1 MNKNLD
7 KILQEI
13 YEMNP
18 SLKENKD
25 LSKLVENMLLLKPN
39 IKVDENL
46 KNELKNKLNKKIFEL
61 GNYEESQKATLPQIL
76 KYIFSGVF
84 VTSVGIFAL
93 INLGYFGPLFDQ
105 GASVK
110 QKVNTG
116 VIVSKQSIETSKEK
130 SNIEQIKEPEQ
141 NIKTIE
147 KEVVPT
153 KKEEPPKIENKQ
165 EKNIVPEQKSE
176 SPVEDTS
183 SNDFEFPKQA
193 YDVLFLPENVDNSG
207 SAGVATFSDN
217 SINGRTKTSYEMA
230 QPSLMMDTTINSGIQ
245 DGKIKFIEK
254 VKKLN
259 IFSYNLGNISESNTG
274 VLIINENKD
283 YGMTFTIDFD
293 NLTINISKNDSKW
306 PKNEANTGSLQYRD
320 EMFEISIKFLGEY
333 NIDLS
338 NYDRPIIEEI
348 TNDKV
353 VLLYKSS
360 ISSVRMSIDLFE
372 KKVIG
377 LTGY

>member
-61 GNYEESQKATLPQIL
+61 WNYEESQKATLPQIL
-76 KYIFSGVF
+76 KYIFSWVF
-84 VTSVGIFAL
+84 VTSVWIFAL
-93 INLGYFGPLFDQ
+93 INLWYFGPLFDQ
-105 GASVK
+105 WASVK
-110 QKVNTG
+110 QKVNTW

-193 YDVLFLPENVDNSG
+193 YDVLFLPENVDNSW
-207 SAGVATFSDN
+207 SAWVATFSDN
-217 SINGRTKTSYEMA
+217 SINWRTKTSYEMA
-230 QPSLMMDTTINSGIQ
+230 QPSLMMDTTINSWIQ
-245 DGKIKFIEK
+245 DWKIKFIEK

-259 IFSYNLGNISESNTG
+259 IFSYNLWNISESNTW

-283 YGMTFTIDFD
+283 YWMTFTIDFD

-306 PKNEANTGSLQYRD
+306 PKNEANTWSLQYRD

-372 KKVIG
+372 KKVIW
-377 LTGY
+377 LTWY